1 MYEGPLTTE
10 AATEHYRGILYVG
23 IGDSYERAI
32 DSAWELA
39 EKHKGKESGPHKIE
53 VLQVQIQVSSPG
65 KYVIPCFINH

>member
-23 IGDSYERAI
+23 VGDTYEQAI

-39 EKHKGKESGPHKIE
+39 EKHKGTGSRPHEIE
-53 VLQVQIQVSSPG
+53 VLQVHIQIRSPG